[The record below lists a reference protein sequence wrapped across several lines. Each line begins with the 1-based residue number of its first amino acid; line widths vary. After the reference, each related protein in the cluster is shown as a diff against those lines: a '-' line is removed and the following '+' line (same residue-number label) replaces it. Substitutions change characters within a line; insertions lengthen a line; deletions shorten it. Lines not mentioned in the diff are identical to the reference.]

1 MKEWEY
7 AVFRSVKY
15 SMNVASSIFFFVHL
29 FFLLAVH
36 SRRTQPG
43 PWLVHLK
50 FLLAV
55 GYLIIGPGLPL
66 LQVITRYEISLTRV
80 YLFLLGLH
88 SAQRARI
95 SSGLV
100 RYSCSFFSCQRMDRM
115 NL

>member
-15 SMNVASSIFFFVHL
+15 SMNVASSIFFFVHRY
-29 FFLLAVH
+29 FLLAC
-36 SRRTQPG
+36 SSFSPG
-43 PWLVHLK
+43 PWLVHVK

-66 LQVITRYEISLTRV
+66 LQAIARYEISLARV

-88 SAQRARI
+88 SAQRARK
-95 SSGLV
+95 SLGLV
-100 RYSCSFFSCQRMDRM
+100 RYSSFFFLPEDG
-115 NL
+115 